1 MSTRRRRH
9 NEGCSDEGIMMAALI
24 LMFLPFWLV
33 YELLRAIFE

>member
-1 MSTRRRRH
+1 MSARRRS
-9 NEGCSDEGIMMAALI
+9 NCGGSDEGIMMAALI